1 MYNTSSL
8 HAYCEVINWLLMII
22 KELNEAN
29 VTIKSLNEELE
40 MRERLYQDLRETKDK
55 ELTAMRKMNCDIEV
69 SEFMRVGGA

>member
-1 MYNTSSL
+1 
-8 HAYCEVINWLLMII
+8 MII